1 MVYNILRITL
11 TGVNMKPIHLGLIPD
26 GNRRWAQEHGLD
38 AWEGHIRGARVME
51 ECLKW
56 CVEAGIE
63 EVSVYALSSENLA
76 KRPNEE
82 LGKIYSI
89 FAEYFKKLSRDEFVH
104 KYEVRVRVLG
114 HTYRLPKFVLSA
126 AHDVAKA
133 THKNT
138 KHFLNILVAYGGQDE
153 LLRCIRGASESRFG
167 KITRKLL
174 EKYLWVSRPVD
185 LVIRT
190 GSDHRLSNF
199 LLYQSAYAE
208 IAFVDKYWPD
218 FTREDFDKCLEQY
231 DRSQRR
237 MGA

>member
-1 MVYNILRITL
+1 MSMR
-11 TGVNMKPIHLGLIPD
+11 PIHLGLIPD
-26 GNRRWAQEHGLD
+26 GNRRWAHEHGVD
-38 AWEGHIRGARVME
+38 PSEGHIRGAMVME
-51 ECLKW
+51 QCLKW

-76 KRPNEE
+76 KRPAGE
-82 LGKIYSI
+82 LSKIYSI
-89 FAEYFKKLSRDEFVH
+89 FAEYFKKLSRDEFVR

-133 THKNT
+133 THHNT
-138 KHFLNILVAYGGQDE
+138 KHILNILVAYGGQDE
-153 LLRCIRGASESRFG
+153 LLRCIRGACEGRIG

-174 EKYLWVSRPVD
+174 EKYLWVSHPVD

-218 FTREDFDKCLEQY
+218 FTKEDFDKCLEQY

>member
-1 MVYNILRITL
+1 MR
-11 TGVNMKPIHLGLIPD
+11 PIHLGLIPD
-26 GNRRWAQEHGLD
+26 GNRRWAREHGVEP
-38 AWEGHIRGARVME
+38 WEGHKRGAQVME

-56 CVEAGIE
+56 CVEEGIE

-76 KRPNEE
+76 KRPKEE
-82 LGKIYSI
+82 LGSIFNI
-89 FAEYFKKLSRDEFVH
+89 FAEYFKKLSQDEFVH

-114 HTYRLPKFVLSA
+114 HAYRLPKFVLKA

-133 THKNT
+133 TQKHA
-138 KHFLNILVAYGGQDE
+138 KHFLNVLVAYGGQDE
-153 LLRCIRGASESRFG
+153 LLRCVRAASQSRLA
-167 KITRKLL
+167 KVTRKLL
-174 EKYLWVSRPVD
+174 ERYLWVSRPVD

-190 GSDHRLSNF
+190 GGDHRISNF

-218 FTREDFDKCLEQY
+218 FTREDFDRCLAQY
-231 DRSQRR
+231 ERSQRR